1 MKTLKTLIALLLLIG
16 MVACEKDK
24 DDLSFVQ
31 NAAAPTDVSAKFQV
45 STDNTGTVTI
55 TPLATGVATYKV
67 YFGDSTAS
75 PTVVKAGG
83 SVTHTYAEGSYQ
95 VKIVAVN
102 IAGKEAEVTL
112 PLEVSFRAP
121 ENAEVTVANDQAVS
135 KKVNVTAKADFAI
148 TYDVYFGESA
158 DEKPVSGNIGEAVS
172 HIYKQTGTYT
182 LTIELKG
189 AGKQTTKVQKSVQ
202 VIALQQPTISAP
214 KPPIRKP
221 QEVISI
227 FSDAYTNVAG
237 TNLNPDWGQSGQ
249 GSSYA
254 DFKLG
259 KDNMMQFIKL
269 SYQGTQFAQEINLS
283 AMEFLHLDVW
293 TADATNLDI
302 FLISKGSGEKS
313 VKKSLTADKWTSI
326 DIPLSEFT
334 SQGLSITDIH
344 QFKFV
349 GTPWAKGTVFIDN
362 LYFYKKSASNTVM
375 IEDFEGTA
383 PEFVTFG
390 DMANV
395 EVVANPKKMGNT
407 TAKVVKMVRTKGCQ
421 TWAGA
426 FFTSE
431 NLDMNAHKVLKL
443 KALSPKTGIV
453 VKVKL
458 ENAAGNISKEVD
470 ARITKKNTWEELS
483 FDFTGIDTS
492 ATYTKVVVF
501 FDFGEKGDDTTYYY
515 DEITLN

>member
-1 MKTLKTLIALLLLIG
+1 MKALKTLIALLLLIG

-31 NAAAPTDVSAKFQV
+31 NATAPTDVSAKFQV
-45 STDNTGTVTI
+45 STDNSGAVTI
-55 TPLATGVATYKV
+55 TPIATGVTSYKV
-67 YFGDSTAS
+67 YFGDSTAT

-95 VKIVAVN
+95 VKIVAIN
-102 IAGKEAEVTL
+102 IAGKEAEATL

-121 ENAEVTVANDQAVS
+121 ENAQVTVANDQAVS

-148 TYDVYFGESA
+148 TYDVYFGETA
-158 DEKPVSGNIGEAVS
+158 DEKPVSGNIGEVVS

-202 VIALQQPTISAP
+202 VIALQQPTTSAP
-214 KPPIRKP
+214 KPPIRKA
-221 QEVISI
+221 QEVVSL
-227 FSDAYTNVAG
+227 FSGRYTNVAG
-237 TNLNPDWGQSGQ
+237 TDFNPNWGQATA
-249 GSSYA
+249 YNL
-254 DFKLG
+254 FKLG
-259 KDNMMQFIKL
+259 TDEILQYTHLN
-269 SYQGTQFAQEINLS
+269 YQGIQFAREIDLS

-293 TADATNLDI
+293 TADATALDI
-302 FLISKGSGEKS
+302 YLISKSTGADGEKF
-313 VKKSLTADKWTSI
+313 VKKTLTADKWTSI
-326 DIPLSEFT
+326 DIPLNDYT
-334 SQGLSITDIH
+334 KQGFVITDVH
-344 QFKFV
+344 QIKLV
-349 GTPWAKGTVFIDN
+349 GQGTVFIDN

-375 IEDFEGTA
+375 IEDFEGTV

-395 EVVANPKKMGNT
+395 EVVANPKKVGNT

-431 NLDMNAHKVLKL
+431 NLDMKDHKVLKL
-443 KALSPKTGIV
+443 KAFSPKAGII

-458 ENAAGNISKEVD
+458 EGATSDGAKEVD
-470 ARITKKNTWEELS
+470 VRLTQKDVWQELS

-492 ATYTKVVVF
+492 ATYTKEVVF

>member
-1 MKTLKTLIALLLLIG
+1 MKTLKNLIALLLLIG

-31 NAAAPTDVSAKFQV
+31 NATAPTDVSAKFQV
-45 STDNTGTVTI
+45 STDNSGAVTI
-55 TPLATGVATYKV
+55 TPIATGVTSYKV
-67 YFGDSTAS
+67 YFGDSTAT
-75 PTVVKAGG
+75 PTTVKAGG

-102 IAGKEAEVTL
+102 IAGKEAEATL

-121 ENAEVTVANDQAVS
+121 ENVEVTVANDQAVS
-135 KKVNVTAKADFAI
+135 KKVNVTAKANFAI

-158 DEKPVSGNIGEAVS
+158 DEKPVSGNIGQEVS

-182 LTIELKG
+182 LTIEVKG
-189 AGKQTTKVQKSVQ
+189 AGKQTTKVQKSVR
-202 VIALQQPTISAP
+202 VIALQQPTTAAP
-214 KPPIRKP
+214 QPPIRKA
-221 QEVISI
+221 QEVVSL
-227 FSDAYTNVAG
+227 FSGRYTNVAD
-237 TNLNPDWGQSGQ
+237 TDFNPNWGQATA
-249 GSSYA
+249 YNL
-254 DFKLG
+254 FKLG
-259 KDNMMQFIKL
+259 TDEILQYAHLN
-269 SYQGTQFAQEINLS
+269 YQGIQFAREINLS
-283 AMEFLHLDVW
+283 AMDFLHLDVW

-443 KALSPKTGIV
+443 KALSPKAGII

-458 ENAAGNISKEVD
+458 ENAAGNVSKEVD
-470 ARITKKNTWEELS
+470 VRLTQKDVWQELS

>member
-1 MKTLKTLIALLLLIG
+1 MKTLKNLIALLLLIG

-31 NAAAPTDVSAKFQV
+31 NATAPTDVSAKFQV
-45 STDNTGTVTI
+45 STDNSGAVTI
-55 TPLATGVATYKV
+55 TPIATGVASYKV
-67 YFGDSTAS
+67 YFGDSTTS

-95 VKIVAVN
+95 VKIIAVN
-102 IAGKEAEVTL
+102 IAGKEAEATL

-121 ENAEVTVANDQAVS
+121 ENVEVTVANDQAVS
-135 KKVNVTAKADFAI
+135 KKVNVTAKANFAI

-172 HIYKQTGTYT
+172 HIYKQIGTYT
-182 LTIELKG
+182 LTIEVKG
-189 AGKQTTKVQKSVQ
+189 AGKQTTKVQKSVRI
-202 VIALQQPTISAP
+202 IALQQPTTAATQ
-214 KPPIRKP
+214 PPIRKA
-221 QEVISI
+221 QEVVSL
-227 FSDAYTNVAG
+227 FSGRYTNVAG
-237 TNLNPDWGQSGQ
+237 TDFNPNWGQATA
-249 GSSYA
+249 YNL
-254 DFKLG
+254 FKLG
-259 KDNMMQFIKL
+259 TDEILQYAHLN
-269 SYQGTQFAQEINLS
+269 YQGIQFAREIDLS
-283 AMEFLHLDVW
+283 AMDFLHLDVW
-293 TADATNLDI
+293 TADATALDI
-302 FLISKGSGEKS
+302 YLISKSTGADGEKFI
-313 VKKSLTADKWTSI
+313 KKTLTADKWTSI
-326 DIPLSEFT
+326 DILLSDYT
-334 SQGLSITDIH
+334 KQGFVITDVH
-344 QFKFV
+344 QIKLV
-349 GTPWAKGTVFIDN
+349 GQGTVFIDN

-395 EVVANPKKMGNT
+395 EVVANPKKVGNT

-431 NLDMNAHKVLKL
+431 NLDMKTHKVLKL
-443 KALSPKTGIV
+443 KALSPKAGIT

-458 ENAAGNISKEVD
+458 EGATNDGAKEVD
-470 ARITKKNTWEELS
+470 VRLTQKDVWQELS

>member
-31 NAAAPTDVSAKFQV
+31 NATAPTDVSAKFQV
-45 STDNTGTVTI
+45 STDNSGAVTI
-55 TPLATGVATYKV
+55 TPIATGVTSYKV
-67 YFGDSTAS
+67 YFGDSTAT
-75 PTVVKAGG
+75 PTIVKAGG

-121 ENAEVTVANDQAVS
+121 ENVEVTVANDQAVS
-135 KKVNVTAKADFAI
+135 KKVNVTAKANFAI

-182 LTIELKG
+182 LTIEVKG
-189 AGKQTTKVQKSVQ
+189 AGKQTTKVQKSVR
-202 VIALQQPTISAP
+202 VIALQQPTTAATQ
-214 KPPIRKP
+214 PPIRKA
-221 QEVISI
+221 QEVVSL
-227 FSDAYTNVAG
+227 FSGRYTNVAG
-237 TNLNPDWGQSGQ
+237 TDFNPNWGQATA
-249 GSSYA
+249 YNL
-254 DFKLG
+254 FKLG
-259 KDNMMQFIKL
+259 TDEILQYAHLN
-269 SYQGTQFAQEINLS
+269 YQGIQFAREIDLS
-283 AMEFLHLDVW
+283 AMDFLHLDVW
-293 TADATNLDI
+293 TADATALDI
-302 FLISKGSGEKS
+302 YLISKSTGADGEKFI
-313 VKKSLTADKWTSI
+313 KKTLTADKWTSI
-326 DIPLSEFT
+326 DILLSDYT
-334 SQGLSITDIH
+334 KQGFVITDVH
-344 QFKFV
+344 QIKLV
-349 GTPWAKGTVFIDN
+349 GQGTVFIDN

-395 EVVANPKKMGNT
+395 EVVANPKKVGNT

-431 NLDMNAHKVLKL
+431 NLDMKTHKVLKL
-443 KALSPKTGIV
+443 KALSPKAGIT

-458 ENAAGNISKEVD
+458 EGATNDGAKEVD
-470 ARITKKNTWEELS
+470 VRLTQKDVWQELS

>member
-1 MKTLKTLIALLLLIG
+1 MKALKTLIALLLLIG

-31 NAAAPTDVSAKFQV
+31 NATAPTDVSAKFQV

-55 TPLATGVATYKV
+55 TPLATGVTSYKV
-67 YFGDSTAS
+67 YFGDSTAT
-75 PTVVKAGG
+75 PTTVKAGG

-102 IAGKEAEVTL
+102 IAGKEAEATL

-121 ENAEVTVANDQAVS
+121 ENVEVTVANDQAVS

-148 TYDVYFGESA
+148 TYDVYFSESS
-158 DEKPVSGNIGEAVS
+158 DEKPVSGNIGEVVS

-182 LTIELKG
+182 LTIEVKG
-189 AGKQTTKVQKSVQ
+189 AGKQTTKVQKSVR
-202 VIALQQPTISAP
+202 VIALQQPTTSAP
-214 KPPIRKP
+214 KPPIRKA
-221 QEVISI
+221 QEVVSL
-227 FSDAYTNVAG
+227 FSGRYTNVAG
-237 TNLNPDWGQSGQ
+237 TDFNPNWGQATA
-249 GSSYA
+249 YNL
-254 DFKLG
+254 FKLG
-259 KDNMMQFIKL
+259 TDEILQYAHLN
-269 SYQGTQFAQEINLS
+269 YQGIQFAQEIDLS

-293 TADATNLDI
+293 TADATALNI
-302 FLISKGSGEKS
+302 YLISKSTGADGEKF
-313 VKKSLTADKWTSI
+313 VKKTLTADKWTSI
-326 DIPLSEFT
+326 DIPLNDYT
-334 SQGLSITDIH
+334 KQGFVITDVH
-344 QFKFV
+344 QIKLV
-349 GTPWAKGTVFIDN
+349 GQGTVFIDN

-395 EVVANPKKMGNT
+395 EVVANPKKVGNT
-407 TAKVVKMVRTKGCQ
+407 SAKVVKMVRTKGSQ

-431 NLDMNAHKVLKL
+431 NLDMKNHKVLKL
-443 KALSPKTGIV
+443 NALSPKAGIV
-453 VKVKL
+453 VKAKL
-458 ENAAGNISKEVD
+458 ENATGNVSKEVD
-470 ARITKKNTWEELS
+470 VRLTQKDVWQELS

>member
-31 NAAAPTDVSAKFQV
+31 NATAPTDVSAKFQV
-45 STDNTGTVTI
+45 STDNSGAVTI
-55 TPLATGVATYKV
+55 TPIATGVTSYKV
-67 YFGDSTAS
+67 YFGDSTAT
-75 PTVVKAGG
+75 PTTVKAGG

-121 ENAEVTVANDQAVS
+121 ENVEVTVANDQAVS
-135 KKVNVTAKADFAI
+135 KKVKVPAKANFAI

-158 DEKPVSGNIGEAVS
+158 DEKPVSGNIGQEVS

-182 LTIELKG
+182 LTIEVKG
-189 AGKQTTKVQKSVQ
+189 AGKQTTKVQKSVR
-202 VIALQQPTISAP
+202 VIALQQPTTAAP
-214 KPPIRKP
+214 QPPIRKA
-221 QEVISI
+221 QEVVSL
-227 FSDAYTNVAG
+227 FSGRYTNVAD
-237 TNLNPDWGQSGQ
+237 TDFNPNWGQATA
-249 GSSYA
+249 YNL
-254 DFKLG
+254 FKLG
-259 KDNMMQFIKL
+259 ADEILQYAHLN
-269 SYQGTQFAQEINLS
+269 YQGIQFAREINLS

-293 TADATNLDI
+293 TADATALEI
-302 FLISKGSGEKS
+302 YLISKSTGADGEKF
-313 VKKSLTADKWTSI
+313 VKKTLTADKWTSI
-326 DIPLSEFT
+326 DIPLT
-334 SQGLSITDIH
+334 DYTKQGFVITDVH
-344 QFKFV
+344 QIKLV
-349 GTPWAKGTVFIDN
+349 GQGTIFIDN
-362 LYFYKKSASNTVM
+362 LYFYKKSNTVI
-375 IEDFEGTA
+375 IENFEGTA
-383 PEFVTFG
+383 PEFTTFG

-395 EVVANPKKMGNT
+395 EVVANPKTVGNT
-407 TAKVVKMVRTKGCQ
+407 TAKVVKMVRTKGSQ

-431 NLDMNAHKVLKL
+431 NLDMNAHKILKL

-470 ARITKKNTWEELS
+470 ARITKKNIRL
-483 FDFTGIDTS
+483 ILL
-492 ATYTKVVVF
+492 AL
-501 FDFGEKGDDTTYYY
+501 
-515 DEITLN
+515 IPAQPTLK

>member
-1 MKTLKTLIALLLLIG
+1 MKALKNLIALLLLIG

-31 NAAAPTDVSAKFQV
+31 NATAPTDVSAKFQV

-67 YFGDSTAS
+67 YFGDSTAT

-102 IAGKEAEVTL
+102 IAGKEAEATL

-121 ENAEVTVANDQAVS
+121 ENVEVTVANDQAVS

-158 DEKPVSGNIGEAVS
+158 DEKPVSGNIGEVVS
-172 HIYKQTGTYT
+172 HIYKQTGNYT
-182 LTIELKG
+182 LTIEVKG
-189 AGKQTTKVQKSVQ
+189 AGKQTTKVQKSVR
-202 VIALQQPTISAP
+202 VIALQQPATVAP
-214 KPPIRKP
+214 QPPIRKA
-221 QEVISI
+221 QEVVSL
-227 FSDAYTNVAG
+227 FSGRYTNVAG
-237 TNLNPDWGQSGQ
+237 TDFNPNWGQATA
-249 GSSYA
+249 YNL
-254 DFKLG
+254 FKLG
-259 KDNMMQFIKL
+259 TDEILQYAHLN
-269 SYQGTQFAQEINLS
+269 YQGIQFAREIDLS

-362 LYFYKKSASNTVM
+362 LYFYKKSANNTVM

-395 EVVANPKKMGNT
+395 EVVANPKKVGNT
-407 TAKVVKMVRTKGCQ
+407 SAKVVKMVRTKGCQ

-431 NLDMNAHKVLKL
+431 NLDMKNHKVLKL
-443 KALSPKTGIV
+443 KAFSPKAGIV

-458 ENAAGNISKEVD
+458 ENAAGNVSKEVD
-470 ARITKKNTWEELS
+470 VRLTQKDVWQELS

>member
-31 NAAAPTDVSAKFQV
+31 NATAPTDVSAKFQV
-45 STDNTGTVTI
+45 STDNSGAVTI
-55 TPLATGVATYKV
+55 TPIAMGVTSYKV
-67 YFGDSTAS
+67 YFGDSTAT

-102 IAGKEAEVTL
+102 IAGKEAEATL
-112 PLEVSFRAP
+112 PLEVSFRVP
-121 ENAEVTVANDQAVS
+121 ENVEITVANDQAVS
-135 KKVNVTAKADFAI
+135 KKVNVTAKANFAI
-148 TYDVYFGESA
+148 TYDVYFGEST
-158 DEKPVSGNIGEAVS
+158 DEKPVSGNIGQEVS

-182 LTIELKG
+182 LTIEVKG
-189 AGKQTTKVQKSVQ
+189 AGKQTTKVQKSVR
-202 VIALQQPTISAP
+202 VIALQQPTTAAP
-214 KPPIRKP
+214 QPPIRKA
-221 QEVISI
+221 QEVVSL
-227 FSDAYTNVAG
+227 FSGRYTNVAD
-237 TNLNPDWGQSGQ
+237 TDFNPNWGQATA
-249 GSSYA
+249 YNL
-254 DFKLG
+254 FKLG
-259 KDNMMQFIKL
+259 TDEILQYAHLN
-269 SYQGTQFAQEINLS
+269 YQGIQFAREINLS
-283 AMEFLHLDVW
+283 AMDFLHLDVW
-293 TADATNLDI
+293 TADATALDI
-302 FLISKGSGEKS
+302 YLISKSTGADGEKF
-313 VKKSLTADKWTSI
+313 VKKTLTADKWTSI
-326 DIPLSEFT
+326 DIPLT
-334 SQGLSITDIH
+334 DYTKQGFVITDVH
-344 QFKFV
+344 QIKLV
-349 GTPWAKGTVFIDN
+349 GQGTVFIDN
-362 LYFYKKSASNTVM
+362 LYFYKKSNTVI
-375 IEDFEGTA
+375 IENFEGTA
-383 PEFVTFG
+383 PEFTTFG

-395 EVVANPKKMGNT
+395 EVVANPNTTGNT
-407 TAKVVKMVRTKGCQ
+407 STKVVKMVRTKGSQ